1 MKQKAGSESS
11 RSKVARLAS
20 VAGLVMLLTP
30 PPLCIGG
37 DGCRRSGFPTCT
49 SRRWPKASTRPVHPS
64 APSAQPHGESSPIAR
79 VEQVCG
85 MDETARLESWLSP
98 RERRQ
103 MPVWHL
109 WYNMRET
116 AGTLSDVIA
125 EA

>member
-1 MKQKAGSESS
+1 MKQKASSESS

-20 VAGLVMLLTP
+20 VSGLVMLLTS
-30 PPLCIGG
+30 LCIGG

-49 SRRWPKASTRPVHPS
+49 SRRWPKASTRPVRPS

>member
-20 VAGLVMLLTP
+20 VAGLVMLLT
-30 PPLCIGG
+30 PLCIGG

-49 SRRWPKASTRPVHPS
+49 SRRWPKASTRPVRPS

-79 VEQVCG
+79 AEQGCG
-85 MDETARLESWLSP
+85 MHETARLESWLSR

-109 WYNMRET
+109 W
-116 AGTLSDVIA
+116 
-125 EA
+125 